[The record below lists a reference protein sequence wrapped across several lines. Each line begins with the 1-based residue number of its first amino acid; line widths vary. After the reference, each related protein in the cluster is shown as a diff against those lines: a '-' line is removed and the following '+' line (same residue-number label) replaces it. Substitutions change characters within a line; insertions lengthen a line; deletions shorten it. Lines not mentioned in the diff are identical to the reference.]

1 MSKNVSR
8 DELPPAKREFVRL
21 LDQLGGD
28 PAAFERLVDTLPGA
42 IDAGCP
48 EQIISGLMLWGA
60 WRGVYPFDRAMQ
72 YAVQLGR
79 IYKRGGA
86 LDSD

>member
-1 MSKNVSR
+1 MSKIVSL
-8 DELPPAKREFVRL
+8 DELSPARKELVRL

-28 PAAFERLVDTLPGA
+28 PAAFERLVDSLPGA

-72 YAVQLGR
+72 YAIQLGR
-79 IYKRGGA
+79 AYKRGGV
-86 LDSD
+86 LNSD